1 MRKIINGRKY
11 DTDTAQEL
19 GYYSNYGSWN
29 DSNHFEET
37 LFRKKNGEFFLYGEG
52 GPTTKYR
59 EPEGQNGWT
68 GGSRITP
75 LSVDRARDWAEKH
88 LDADEYESIFGKV
101 DEGETPGKISVTLCV
116 SEERW
121 ETAKR
126 AAAEKGIEISEYI
139 ESLISSSTCTL
150 YYWDNKQ
157 EAGE

>member
-1 MRKIINGRKY
+1 MKKIINGRKY
-11 DTDTAQEL
+11 DTDTAKCV
-19 GYYSNYGSWN
+19 GSWDNGYGCN
-29 DSNHFEET
+29 DFKYVKED
-37 LFRKKNGEFFLYGEG
+37 LYRKKNGEFFLYGEG

-59 EPEGQNGWT
+59 EPEGQHGWT

-75 LSVDRARDWAEKH
+75 LSVDRAHDWAEKH

>member
-1 MRKIINGRKY
+1 MENKMPLFGKINCRNLWKIVY
-11 DTDTAQEL
+11 HSQ
-19 GYYSNYGSWN
+19 
-29 DSNHFEET
+29 
-37 LFRKKNGEFFLYGEG
+37 
-52 GPTTKYR
+52 
-59 EPEGQNGWT
+59 
-68 GGSRITP
+68 
-75 LSVDRARDWAEKH
+75 H